1 MAGKL
6 DAIWI
11 KRAHRGTMDPRLTAS
26 VVAGKGLTGNA
37 DTSRTR
43 QVTLME
49 REVWE
54 ALTAETGSDASPSRR
69 RANLMVSGI
78 SLANSRGRLL
88 RVGAVVLRI
97 TGETKPC
104 ERMDEVQPGLKNL
117 MYANWGGGAFAEVI
131 TGGEIAI
138 GDSVDWT
145 QAEVRTPKAIFLDLD
160 DTILNDSGPV
170 DACWREAC
178 SVGSAACGIA
188 PDVLYEAVKASSKWF
203 WSDAERHRT
212 GRLDLQTAR
221 TEVVRRALKDL
232 GVYDDE
238 LAVRIG
244 SAYHDG
250 REERLEIFPD
260 ALETLGWLQ
269 SQGCKLALL
278 TNGNGAP
285 QRKKIEKFGLE
296 PFFDLILIEG
306 EVGFG
311 KPDPRVY
318 QLALDRL
325 AVSPTDVWMA
335 GDNLDWDV
343 VQPQRLG
350 IFSIWIHPSGNGHS
364 SSEAARPDCI
374 VRSLSELKQL
384 LQGTRS

>member
-1 MAGKL
+1 
-6 DAIWI
+6 
-11 KRAHRGTMDPRLTAS
+11 MDPRLTATA
-26 VVAGKGLTGNA
+26 VAGKGLAGNA

-54 ALTAETGSDASPSRR
+54 ALTAGAGSDASPSRR

-88 RVGAVVLRI
+88 RVGASVLRI
-97 TGETKPC
+97 AGETKPC
-104 ERMDEVQPGLKNL
+104 ERMDEVQPGLKDL

-131 TGGEIAI
+131 TGGEIAV
-138 GDSVDWT
+138 GDCVDWNPL
-145 QAEVRTPKAIFLDLD
+145 EVRTPKAIFLDLD

-178 SVGSAACGIA
+178 AVGSAACGVT
-188 PDVLYEAVKASSKWF
+188 PDVLYQAVRSSGNWF

-221 TEVVRRALKDL
+221 TEVVRLALKDL
-232 GVYDDE
+232 GVYEED

-244 SAYHDG
+244 REYHDR

-260 ALETLGWLQ
+260 ALDTLQWLRRR
-269 SQGCKLALL
+269 GCKLALL
-278 TNGNGAP
+278 TNGNGGP
-285 QRKKIEKFGLE
+285 QRTKIEKFGLE
-296 PFFDLILIEG
+296 PLFDLILIEG

-318 QLALDRL
+318 KLALDRL
-325 AVSPTDVWMA
+325 SLSPADVWMA
-335 GDNLDWDV
+335 GDNLEWDV

-350 IFSIWIHPSGNGHS
+350 IFSIWIHPSGNGQPRS
-364 SSEAARPDCI
+364 GSARPDCI
-374 VRSLSELKQL
+374 IRSLSELKSL
-384 LQGTRS
+384 LQEVD